1 MIHNTLHYIMQYIQ
15 SCKYSKRNLIGK
27 IILLLQLQ
35 QGSLAVEAAGVA
47 GERAIGSNNAV
58 AGNDEGDGIASHG
71 AAYGLRRAA
80 TDAASQFA
88 VGHRLSV
95 GDSKQGLPNTLLE
108 WCASQQKVWGEIR
121 FLSGEKDV
129 EPTEGLIENR

>member
-1 MIHNTLHYIMQYIQ
+1 MEKL
-15 SCKYSKRNLIGK
+15 SFEKRN
-27 IILLLQLQ
+27 LLLQLQ
-35 QGSLAVEAAGVA
+35 EGTFAVEAACITGEAAVRADNTVAGDDNGDGVA
-47 GERAIGSNNAV
+47 P
-58 AGNDEGDGIASHG
+58 HG
-71 AAYGLRRAA
+71 TAHRLRRAA

-129 EPTEGLIENR
+129 EPTEGIIENR